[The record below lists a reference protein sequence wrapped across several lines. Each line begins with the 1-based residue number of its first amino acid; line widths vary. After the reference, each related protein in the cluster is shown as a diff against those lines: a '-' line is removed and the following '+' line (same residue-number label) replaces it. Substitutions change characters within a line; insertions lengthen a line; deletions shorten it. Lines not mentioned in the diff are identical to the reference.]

1 MQRLRLFQT
10 ATIFEEDGKKFTKSC
25 LIVEPKVKK
34 KSCLKLAQNLSSKC
48 QSHFS
53 KGKTNN
59 NNNNNKNNNN
69 NN

>member
-10 ATIFEEDGKKFTKSC
+10 ATIFKEDAKKFTKSC

-34 KSCLKLAQNLSSKC
+34 KLLKTLKLAQNLSSKS

-59 NNNNNKNNNN
+59 NNNNNNNN
-69 NN
+69 